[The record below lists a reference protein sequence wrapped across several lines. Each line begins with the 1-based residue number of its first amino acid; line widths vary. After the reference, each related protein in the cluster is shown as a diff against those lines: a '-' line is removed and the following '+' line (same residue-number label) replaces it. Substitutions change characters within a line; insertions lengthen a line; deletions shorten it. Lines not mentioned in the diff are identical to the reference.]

1 MCILLILTE
10 TLNSCLFKFDKWSE
24 TVVFTDGQSHAKT
37 KHRYRRDRTSADWR
51 SSGLDFLRYSETG
64 DGTFFCNEAPAQ
76 LQNLNIFVLP
86 LEVLP
91 PSYRFPAGCI
101 RLQDLF
107 RIVLHSFDPRGLLQR
122 CVGTAWHTSRWGF
135 CVFWIKAT
143 GGHLYGAF
151 IQSALNFVSHSHATM
166 AANHR
171 AKEKHGWDPTPQWMD
186 DPLHMPTEWNEWK
199 IIAVN
204 IIKRPTDVEFGI
216 NNG

>member
-37 KHRYRRDRTSADWR
+37 KHRYRCDRTSADWR

-135 CVFWIKAT
+135 CVFLDQ
-143 GGHLYGAF
+143 GHWRAF
-151 IQSALNFVSHSHATM
+151 IWCFYPKCSKLCLSFARNNGGEPPRKRKAWLGPN
-166 AANHR
+166 AAMN
-171 AKEKHGWDPTPQWMD
+171 G
-186 DPLHMPTEWNEWK
+186 
-199 IIAVN
+199 
-204 IIKRPTDVEFGI
+204 RPTTHANWMKWMK
-216 NNG
+216 NNCCKYN